1 MAKSVRFD
9 RQLETMLEEAAEAL
23 GVSQSKLIR
32 EAIAEKCREVLRP
45 PLSQSLAPFIGRIK
59 SKGGRARNTGVAFKR
74 ALLGKR
80 AK

>member
-45 PLSQSLAPFIGRIK
+45 PLSQSLAPFIGRIN

-80 AK
+80 TK